1 MFQAEHQALMKE
13 ATGAWGSKE
22 FEEMETNF
30 AAILRFLSQETISMN
45 EEGDL
50 VYPLFGKPAVWREV
64 EPFVWRRVGGYE
76 RLAAVL
82 HEDGSL
88 DYVTFEPVS
97 PIMHLLPAPWYRASS
112 LVTPLLG
119 AALGRHVV
127 DHNFA
132 VDRLGVR
139 VSLGRGDGVDQRP
152 QIVDVDIVDREK
164 RSVALEIRCRSHT
177 PDATTLVR
185 C

>member
-1 MFQAEHQALMKE
+1 MIAASEAVGLLLCDQGLEGGGRSCDDVGGDCVAHHDHTRAGAEHIAQLLDHR
-13 ATGAWGSKE
+13 
-22 FEEMETNF
+22 
-30 AAILRFLSQETISMN
+30 AA
-45 EEGDL
+45 
-50 VYPLFGKPAVWREV
+50 
-64 EPFVWRRVGGYE
+64 
-76 RLAAVL
+76 
-82 HEDGSL
+82 
-88 DYVTFEPVS
+88 
-97 PIMHLLPAPWYRASS
+97 
-112 LVTPLLG
+112 LLG

>member
-1 MFQAEHQALMKE
+1 MIAAREAIGLLLGDQGLEGGGRSCDDVGGDRVAHHDHTRAGAEHIAQLLDHR
-13 ATGAWGSKE
+13 
-22 FEEMETNF
+22 
-30 AAILRFLSQETISMN
+30 AA
-45 EEGDL
+45 
-50 VYPLFGKPAVWREV
+50 
-64 EPFVWRRVGGYE
+64 
-76 RLAAVL
+76 
-82 HEDGSL
+82 
-88 DYVTFEPVS
+88 
-97 PIMHLLPAPWYRASS
+97 
-112 LVTPLLG
+112 LLG

-164 RSVALEIRCRSHT
+164 RSVTLEIWCRSHA